1 MTSGSNLAR
10 TNPVAKKRGTVTAVR
25 AGDFCLFP
33 NGLGSSHF
41 VGTMT
46 DHRRRLRSGGNRT
59 GRVFRNGM
67 SIAMG
72 KIQKSAIELAKLVRR
87 EVQEPKIRIGV
98 FRRSG
103 VEREGVRRCLGY
115 SRIAKADRSGSPR
128 AKRDLQSG
136 RPLMIATIT
145 RLYNSHAEPPQS

>member
-1 MTSGSNLAR
+1 
-10 TNPVAKKRGTVTAVR
+10 VAKKRGTVTAVR

-59 GRVFRNGM
+59 GRVFRNGT

-98 FRRSG
+98 YAGDRGWNARVYG
-103 VEREGVRRCLGY
+103 DVLVTPELQKRIDQAVRELNAIY
-115 SRIAKADRSGSPR
+115 SLD
-128 AKRDLQSG
+128 DL
-136 RPLMIATIT
+136 
-145 RLYNSHAEPPQS
+145 